1 MLSVHYYD
9 PYDFTLNEDGVD
21 YWDEETELAYLQEQM
36 QKISAFANGLN
47 MPVIIGEYG
56 AIDKDNGLD
65 RETYLNAL
73 NRMAELYNIVTVY
86 WDNGYDGPNGFALFD
101 RTNNN
106 VTDLGEILIS
116 VIIG

>member
-1 MLSVHYYD
+1 M
-9 PYDFTLNEDGVD
+9 NEDGESEWDGNTD
-21 YWDEETELAYLQEQM
+21 YISYQM

-56 AIDKDNGLD
+56 AIDKDNLED
-65 RETYLNAL
+65 RYNYLETFNTIASSF
-73 NRMAELYNIVTVY
+73 NIITAY

-116 VIIG
+116 VIIQI

>member
-21 YWDEETELAYLQEQM
+21 FWDEDSEIAYLQGQM
-36 QKISAFANGLN
+36 QKISTFANGLN

-56 AIDKDNGLD
+56 AMDKDNGLD

-73 NRMAELYNIVTVY
+73 NRTAELYNIVTAY
-86 WDNGYDGPNGFALFD
+86 WDNEYNGQ
-101 RTNNN
+101 R
-106 VTDLGEILIS
+106 
-116 VIIG
+116 